1 MNQLVLGIQ
10 VFWGQRVC
18 KERSILAPPIP
29 SDFLAETKLREV
41 SGEEKGNYRG
51 FFLVASFLFGMD
63 GAKFRRRRFQV
74 SLSSPVVLRCHLPTL
89 PLSAAMESVGGGRH

>member
-1 MNQLVLGIQ
+1 M
-10 VFWGQRVC
+10 
-18 KERSILAPPIP
+18 
-29 SDFLAETKLREV
+29 
-41 SGEEKGNYRG
+41 
-51 FFLVASFLFGMD
+51 ASFLFGMD